1 MNIFILK
8 KSTRKEKKMM
18 VITPQ
23 GRTIHF
29 GSMGYSDFTKHRDSE
44 RRKRYIARHKARENW
59 SNTNTAGFWAL
70 HVLWG
75 ISPDIKK
82 CISFIQK
89 KFNIK
94 IKIDI
99 I

>member
-1 MNIFILK
+1 MNTFILK

-29 GSMGYSDFTKHRDSE
+29 GSMGYSDFTKHQDPE
-44 RRKRYIARHKARENW
+44 RRRRYIARHKTRENW

-70 HVLWG
+70 HIILG
-75 ISPDIKK
+75 GSPDIKNVFHLFRK
-82 CISFIQK
+82 TSSILK
-89 KFNIK
+89 
-94 IKIDI
+94 
-99 I
+99 